1 MECNNIGLNANLLK
15 GNDMRITEID
25 IGHYTE
31 ENQVQMILETKKLK
45 EESER
50 LKKPLT
56 INIDEEMEKKMKSFQ
71 EHSSLFG
78 RLFR

>member
-1 MECNNIGLNANLLK
+1 MECHNIGLNANLFK

-56 INIDEEMEKKMKSFQ
+56 IKIDEEMEKKMKSF
-71 EHSSLFG
+71 
-78 RLFR
+78 